1 MSFQEVAMT
10 QPVNIETE
18 LQKIV
23 SMTEIICATEN
34 HTVNW
39 EDILSELEAYAEKGC
54 APSDTARFT
63 ADIVR
68 VVRER
73 AGHIE
78 RFLAFDTTGEAAEYL
93 VLYALCKVGI
103 ASTGENPE
111 PFLRAALTAN
121 RLHPSEHLRKALIE
135 SAASLITD
143 NGEDEVPPLIDAS
156 VLLLDDTGILD
167 TLIHETLD
175 RIADPSWVAKTAL
188 DEAFVDIA
196 RMMEM

>member
-1 MSFQEVAMT
+1 MT
-10 QPVNIETE
+10 QPFNIEAE
-18 LQKIV
+18 LRKIV
-23 SMTEIICATEN
+23 SMTEIVCATEN
-34 HTVNW
+34 YTVNW
-39 EDILSELEAYAEKGC
+39 EDILSELETYAEKGY
-54 APSDTARFT
+54 APCDTARFT
-63 ADIVR
+63 ADIVQ

-73 AGHIE
+73 AGHTE
-78 RFLAFDTTGEAAEYL
+78 RFPAFDRTGEAAEYL

-103 ASTGENPE
+103 ASTGGNPE

-121 RLHPSEHLRKALIE
+121 GLRPGEHLRKALIE
-135 SAASLITD
+135 SATSLITD
-143 NGEDEVPPLIDAS
+143 DGEDEVPPLIDAS

-188 DEAFVDIA
+188 DEALVDTA